1 MCCCDLWMVL
11 VLSVHGLVCVIVGM
25 PCVLFPPLDVQNEE
39 GWTTAMVAACLGHLD
54 CLAALIENKADL
66 DIKVRGVMTHGRVAL
81 LVNDLVDPLRRVPL
95 DWSIEWC
102 IRWGVKTG
110 PLSDFAIRWNQMH

>member
-1 MCCCDLWMVL
+1 MLL
-11 VLSVHGLVCVIVGM
+11 
-25 PCVLFPPLDVQNEE
+25 PPLDVQGKW
-39 GWTTAMVAACLGHLD
+39 GWTAAMDAARRGHVD
-54 CLAALIENKADL
+54 CLTALIEGKADL

-102 IRWGVKTG
+102 IGWGVKTG
-110 PLSDFAIRWNQMH
+110 PLSDFTVRWNQMH